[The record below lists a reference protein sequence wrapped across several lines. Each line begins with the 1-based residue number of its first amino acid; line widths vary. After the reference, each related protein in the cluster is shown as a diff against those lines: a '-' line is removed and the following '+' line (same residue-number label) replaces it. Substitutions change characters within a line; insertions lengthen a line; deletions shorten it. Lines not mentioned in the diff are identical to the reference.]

1 MNTREPQYFTPS
13 NLDAL
18 NQTPASINDQTP
30 SPNDIYAGIK
40 LESLPIKGLTSFTL
54 GALVLLTIY
63 GCWQFIQVYHQ
74 AMSIHWSLAAAFTGL
89 VVFVLLAG
97 GRTLWQFMRGKR
109 SLKKLN
115 QLRSQANRL
124 NDSLD
129 LGNAPNFIQ
138 QLQRHYQGTPQADLL
153 TGSLNTLPDYSN
165 DGEAITHLEN
175 TFLAPLDEEAA
186 RRVSAFSLQTAVG
199 VALSPWITLDM
210 ALALWRNTRMID
222 EVAQV
227 YGIRPSFA
235 TRLRLIKKV
244 GQQLVFVGATEA
256 AINQY
261 YDKMSL
267 DILGGVI
274 AARSLQG
281 LGAGIYTIRIGIA
294 AMNVCRPIEFNQDN
308 KPSFSKIAAGM
319 VEQAKNILG
328 KKGE

>member
-1 MNTREPQYFTPS
+1 MNTRQPKYFTPS
-13 NLDAL
+13 DLDSL
-18 NQTPASINDQTP
+18 DQPPAAVTDEST

-40 LESLPIKGLTSFTL
+40 LERLPIRGLTSFTV
-54 GALVLLTIY
+54 GALILFTLYGLWQVIDIY
-63 GCWQFIQVYHQ
+63 YK
-74 AMSIHWSLAAAFTGL
+74 AMSIHWILAAVFTAL
-89 VVFVLLAG
+89 VMFVVLAG
-97 GRTLWQFMRGKR
+97 IRTAWQFMRGR
-109 SLKKLN
+109 RNLKKLN
-115 QLRSQANRL
+115 QIRSQANRL
-124 NDSLD
+124 NESLD

-138 QLQRHYQGTPQADLL
+138 MLKKHYQGTPQADLL
-153 TGSLNTLPDYSN
+153 EGSLSSLPDYSN
-165 DGEAITHLEN
+165 DGEAISHIEN
-175 TFLAPLDEEAA
+175 TFLSPLDEEAA

-244 GQQLVFVGATEA
+244 GQQLIFVGATEA

-281 LGAGIYTIRIGIA
+281 VGAGIYTIRIGIA
-294 AMNVCRPIEFNQDN
+294 AMNVCRPIEFNQEN
-308 KPSFSKIAAGM
+308 KPSFSKIAGGM
-319 VEQAKNILG
+319 VSQAKAIIG
-328 KKGE
+328 KK